1 MEGHKKRNKVK
12 VMAIIRKKKKGKE
25 NERKTMRRGK
35 KIIKRVPYV
44 GK

>member
-12 VMAIIRKKKKGKE
+12 VMAIIRKKKKE
-25 NERKTMRRGK
+25 NERKTMRRGI
-35 KIIKRVPYV
+35 KIMKRVPYV